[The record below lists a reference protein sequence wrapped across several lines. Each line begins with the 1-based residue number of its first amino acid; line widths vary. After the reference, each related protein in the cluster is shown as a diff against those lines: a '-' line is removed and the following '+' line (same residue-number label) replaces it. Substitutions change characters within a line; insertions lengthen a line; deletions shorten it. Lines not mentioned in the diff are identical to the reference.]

1 MLNKNLNLRGLLI
14 VSSNSIVFICIIL
27 TFVHLMLRIMI
38 TGKIKE
44 ELPEDAKDFALYGR
58 IILALIGIIIV
69 IIFSVLDNIEGNVI
83 KWFWIIFTTLALG
96 FNSFIDW
103 KYLKGSKRYI
113 VSIVTLIFGIL
124 LINFLL

>member
-1 MLNKNLNLRGLLI
+1 M
-14 VSSNSIVFICIIL
+14 SSNSIVFICIIL